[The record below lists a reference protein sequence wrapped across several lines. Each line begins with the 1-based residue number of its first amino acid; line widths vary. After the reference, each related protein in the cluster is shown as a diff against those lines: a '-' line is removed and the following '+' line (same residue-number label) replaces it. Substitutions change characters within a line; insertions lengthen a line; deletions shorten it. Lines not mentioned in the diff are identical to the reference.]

1 MAPFRLPFCP
11 LNWHIY
17 RSTKLL
23 DQTWAF
29 FFFFWYLLYLY
40 KKVALTKK
48 THKQK
53 RGKKHGAAQKRKLI
67 DFAGQQ
73 IPAFSVSETSEEAK
87 RIYSN
92 WKDKGEE
99 KQYISTSILAWWWFS
114 FRQLLPCV
122 WIFFLLDTCRG
133 ETFEGTSDL
142 NQQEHFPAGRER
154 KQMKMLEIC
163 LKLVGCKSKK
173 GLSSSSSC
181 YLEGKNIFCDGL

>member
-1 MAPFRLPFCP
+1 MQQAEPERGPLLAAVARVVPVPKLHTHTGDRREEWHRSDCP
-11 LNWHIY
+11 SAH
-17 RSTKLL
+17 STDTSTGQQSFWTKPEL
-23 DQTWAF
+23 F

-92 WKDKGEE
+92 
-99 KQYISTSILAWWWFS
+99 
-114 FRQLLPCV
+114 
-122 WIFFLLDTCRG
+122 
-133 ETFEGTSDL
+133 
-142 NQQEHFPAGRER
+142 
-154 KQMKMLEIC
+154 
-163 LKLVGCKSKK
+163 
-173 GLSSSSSC
+173 
-181 YLEGKNIFCDGL
+181 